1 MNQPTERRAGRRWAR
16 LVFASAAWVSLG
28 VAWIVYQRRG
38 GLGPVDTAQE
48 LVDAARGNWWAIV
61 AYLVISLLRPLVMFP
76 ATVVTVAAGLLFGP
90 VVGVAVAAVSANASA
105 LIAHAVGRSFSRP
118 DQAAE
123 VTSRLGVWAARLRG
137 NGFEAVL
144 LMRLLFL
151 PYDLV
156 SYACGLLRVHR
167 GEFLA
172 ANAIGTLPGTVAFVL
187 IGASITRLDEGF
199 GGIDP
204 VTLSVSV
211 VLVVASIV
219 ASRVIKRRQRMVA
232 FAPQE

>member
-1 MNQPTERRAGRRWAR
+1 MTPSAEGSASRRWVR
-16 LVFASAAWVSLG
+16 LAVAGAAWVSLA
-28 VAWIVYQRRG
+28 VAWVVYQRRS

-61 AYLVISLLRPLVMFP
+61 AYVVISLLRPLVLFP
-76 ATVVTVAAGLLFGP
+76 ATIVAVAAGLLFGP
-90 VVGVAVAAVSANASA
+90 FVGVAVAAASANASA
-105 LIAHAVGRSFSRP
+105 LIAHTVGRSFSRP
-118 DQAAE
+118 EQAAE
-123 VTSRLGVWAARLRG
+123 VTSRLGVWAARLRS

-156 SYACGLLRVHR
+156 SYACGLLRVRR

-204 VTLSVSV
+204 VTLAVSV
-211 VLVVASIV
+211 LLVVASIT
-219 ASRVIKRRQRMVA
+219 ASRVVKRRQRLAVVV
-232 FAPQE
+232 PIE

>member
-1 MNQPTERRAGRRWAR
+1 MNAPFERSSGRRWAR
-16 LVFASAAWVSLG
+16 LAFAGAAWLSLAI
-28 VAWIVYQRRG
+28 AWIVYQRRS

-48 LVDAARGNWWAIV
+48 LVDTARGNWWAIIG
-61 AYLVISLLRPLVMFP
+61 YLVISLLRPLVLFP
-76 ATVVTVAAGLLFGP
+76 ASVVTVAAGLLFGP
-90 VVGVAVAAVSANASA
+90 VVGVAVAAVSANISA
-105 LIAHAVGRSFSRP
+105 LIAHTVGRSFSRP
-118 DQAAE
+118 ERADE
-123 VTSRLGVWAARLRG
+123 LTSRLGGWAARLRG

-151 PYDLV
+151 PYDPV
-156 SYACGLLRVHR
+156 SYACGLLRVRR

-211 VLVVASIV
+211 LLVVASIT
-219 ASRVIKRRQRMVA
+219 ASRVIKRRQRIVA
-232 FAPQE
+232 LAPQE